1 MHSFQKWNAMNN
13 IKCRVLSLDSLITIK
28 TVMLY
33 LPQSVFSS
41 IGVVNGGFLKADK
54 NDNYDLM

>member
-1 MHSFQKWNAMNN
+1 MNN

-41 IGVVNGGFLKADK
+41 IDVVNGGFLKADQ